1 MTHIDKTTASENG
14 LKAAV
19 TAAIEAARTEGHA
32 EGYAKG
38 ASFDEAKKNLEC
50 LRKTY
55 VEQGREAERE
65 AARALV
71 DEAQEKGRLL
81 GVEQAADELRL
92 KLDQRSHHRGVI
104 DGKEIGYK
112 EGFDAGKEEGFK
124 IGFKACQ
131 TEIAD

>member
-1 MTHIDKTTASENG
+1 MTQTDTMTPENE

-19 TAAIEAARTEGHA
+19 TTAIETARAEGHA
-32 EGYAKG
+32 EGFAKG
-38 ASFDEAKKNLEC
+38 TSSDEAKKKLDD

-55 VEQGREAERE
+55 VEQGRDAERE
-65 AARALV
+65 AAYAIV
-71 DEAQEKGRLL
+71 NEAHEKGRLL
-81 GVEQAADELRL
+81 GVQQAADEWRS

-104 DGKEIGYK
+104 DGQEIGYK

>member
-1 MTHIDKTTASENG
+1 MTHTGTMTPENK

-19 TAAIEAARTEGHA
+19 TAAIEAARAEGHA
-32 EGYAKG
+32 EGFAKG
-38 ASFDEAKKNLEC
+38 ASSDEAKKKLDD

-55 VEQGREAERE
+55 VDQGREAERE

-71 DEAQEKGRLL
+71 DEAREQGRLL
-81 GVEQAADELRL
+81 GVQQAADEWRS
-92 KLDQRSHHRGVI
+92 KLDQRSHHKGVI
-104 DGKEIGYK
+104 EGKEIGYK

>member
-1 MTHIDKTTASENG
+1 MTHTDTMTPENE

-19 TAAIEAARTEGHA
+19 TAAIEAARAEGHA
-32 EGYAKG
+32 DGYAKG
-38 ASFDEAKKNLEC
+38 TSSDEAKKKLDD
-50 LRKTY
+50 LRKAY
-55 VEQGREAERE
+55 IDQGRDAERE

-71 DEAQEKGRLL
+71 DQAREEGRLL
-81 GVEQAADELRL
+81 GIQQAADEWRS
-92 KLDQRSHHRGVI
+92 KLDKRSHHKGVLE
-104 DGKEIGYK
+104 GKETGYK